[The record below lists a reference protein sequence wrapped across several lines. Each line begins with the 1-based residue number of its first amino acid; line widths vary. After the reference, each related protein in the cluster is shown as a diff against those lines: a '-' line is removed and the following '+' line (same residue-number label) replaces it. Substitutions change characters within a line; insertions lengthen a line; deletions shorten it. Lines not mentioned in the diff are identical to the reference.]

1 MSYSTGSKGLVLKET
16 VVSKRERLWCSLC
29 FFLSLLSEKLDLCKA
44 GSEMSKSLFFFKSAL
59 GTLDCRT
66 EEKHVEMGRGASQ
79 AAVLPGWNT
88 CRSSKDKITLQGCPH
103 LQQEGWA
110 FISPGQYFMRC
121 SPSRKDVWLWANLF
135 SATEKP
141 LKVADSWGP
150 AALSASCG
158 LSPSFLNE
166 DLGPYRS
173 SHPTAWRVPV
183 EKFIFKFP
191 KF

>member
-1 MSYSTGSKGLVLKET
+1 MSQNIERTHYMVWYVYMVGSG
-16 VVSKRERLWCSLC
+16 
-29 FFLSLLSEKLDLCKA
+29 FLSLLSEKLDLCKA

-121 SPSRKDVWLWANLF
+121 SPSRKDV
-135 SATEKP
+135 
-141 LKVADSWGP
+141 
-150 AALSASCG
+150 
-158 LSPSFLNE
+158 
-166 DLGPYRS
+166 
-173 SHPTAWRVPV
+173 
-183 EKFIFKFP
+183 
-191 KF
+191 